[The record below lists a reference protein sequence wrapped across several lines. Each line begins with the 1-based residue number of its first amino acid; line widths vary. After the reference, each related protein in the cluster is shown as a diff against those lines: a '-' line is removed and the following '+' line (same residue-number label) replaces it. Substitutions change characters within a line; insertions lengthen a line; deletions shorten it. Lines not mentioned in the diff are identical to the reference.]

1 MVLIE
6 TLSALGTGVL
16 GTILGHEYRRRR
28 EATQQKQDQIET
40 WFDESLDIIGRGIF
54 NIERAFLRSEPDYDH
69 ILNELGEFS
78 ERLYIKSNNPPDG
91 VPASAVATVS
101 TVAELYAKATAVAE
115 ANSEKEGN
123 ELLLELFDMAQDEQI
138 EEYDFSEVFETATEK
153 SDQFSHLIT
162 TANKQGIETDEIA
175 ETVQDIVAEWD
186 KEDFVQ
192 FVSPSRDDSN
202 SIEEYTQF
210 IMTTFFD
217 IARQISGDSYEYL
230 MSEKNKLCS

>member
-1 MVLIE
+1 VVLIE

-138 EEYDFSEVFETATEK
+138 EEYDFSEAFETATEK
-153 SDQFSHLIT
+153 SDQFSHLIA

-192 FVSPSRDDSN
+192 FISPSRDDSN

-230 MSEKNKLCS
+230 MSEKNKSCS

>member
-1 MVLIE
+1 VVLIE

-91 VPASAVATVS
+91 VPPSAVATVS

-138 EEYDFSEVFETATEK
+138 GDYDFSEAFETASEK
-153 SDQFSHLIT
+153 SDQFSHLIA

-192 FVSPSRDDSN
+192 FISPSRDDSN

-230 MSEKNKLCS
+230 MSEKNKSCS